1 MEKRFS
7 RRGFLKLAGSI
18 TMATAVA
25 ACAATPAP
33 TPPPAGATEVAT
45 TPAEEKATVA
55 PPTPAVTAITL
66 RYRTWHTREANP
78 GDGEWY
84 DWLIA
89 NYPAD
94 HPGVTI
100 EVEFVPFGSEYI
112 QKVLADV
119 AAGTPPDLLHSSIIW
134 ARDFYDRGVLLDLND
149 YLDQVPELAPDMF
162 LGEAT
167 NEYRSKG
174 GKYYG
179 VPWEGPDSSVVALN
193 SSLFEEA
200 GFDPKGADIKTW
212 DDFVRVAK
220 ALTKE
225 EGGEVVQ
232 AGFLVGS
239 MRYIEGFA
247 TWMYTN
253 GGALHDREITKPTF
267 NNERGEQVVQF
278 QLDLLNTHKVSFP
291 ISPERQDSQLF
302 MQGKTAMVHWGTWCH
317 KMIAANAPA
326 GFKYWLI
333 PFPQGP
339 MGERPAVTTWSNMFV
354 LPKKTKNPDA
364 AFELMRFCTTPPGL
378 LKRFEL
384 SARTTPHKSIF
395 ESETWQK
402 MVAQFPALAQTPVV
416 AELGGVYPFFPCFT
430 EANDAIGT
438 ELEQVMVG
446 QKGVKEALAEAE
458 RKVIEVLE
466 RRKSAI
472 GA

>member
-1 MEKRFS
+1 MRKVFS
-7 RRGFLKLAGSI
+7 RRGFLRLGGFMAG
-18 TMATAVA
+18 TAALA
-25 ACAATPAP
+25 ACAPAP
-33 TPPPAGATEVAT
+33 APATA
-45 TPAEEKATVA
+45 PAEAAETAAPTAA
-55 PPTPAVTAITL
+55 PPEAITL
-66 RYRTWHTREANP
+66 RYRSWHTREANP

-84 DWLIA
+84 DWLTE
-89 NYPAD
+89 NYPKE
-94 HPGVTI
+94 HEGVTVEI
-100 EVEFVPFGSEYI
+100 EFVPFGAEYI

-149 YLDQVPELAPDMF
+149 YLDNVPELAPDQF

-167 NEYRSKG
+167 NIYRSKG

-179 VPWEGPDSSVVALN
+179 VPWEGPDSSVIALN
-193 SSLFEEA
+193 SDLFEEA
-200 GFDPKGADIKTW
+200 GLDPQGEEIKTW
-212 DDFVRVAK
+212 DDFIDAAK
-220 ALTKE
+220 TLTKTAGDE
-225 EGGEVVQ
+225 MEQ

-253 GGALHDREITKPTF
+253 GGALHDPEITKPTF
-267 NNERGEQVVQF
+267 NNERGEQVVQL
-278 QLDLLNTHKVSFP
+278 QLDLLNKHKVSFP

-302 MQGKTAMVHWGTWCH
+302 MQGKAAMVHWGTWCH
-317 KMIAANAPA
+317 KNIAGNAPE
-326 GFKYWLI
+326 GFRYWLI

-364 AFELMRFCTTPPGL
+364 AFELMRFCTAPPGVIT
-378 LKRFEL
+378 RFEF
-384 SARTTPHKSIF
+384 SARTTPIKAIF
-395 ESETWQK
+395 ESEAWQK
-402 MVAQFPALAQTPVV
+402 QLETFPALAQTPIV
-416 AELGGVYPFFPCFT
+416 AELGGVYPYFPVFT

-446 QKGVKEALAEAE
+446 EKDVSEALAEAE

-466 RRKSAI
+466 RRQT
-472 GA
+472 G